1 MIRRFGKIKFM
12 DKIFQNIM
20 IKTIIITKIREDENP
35 VQFIEEAS
43 ILVLLNDT
51 R

>member
-12 DKIFQNIM
+12 DEIFQNIM
-20 IKTIIITKIREDENP
+20 IKTIIFTEIRDEKP
-35 VQFIEEAS
+35 AQFLEEAS
-43 ILVLLNDT
+43 VLVLINDT